1 MPPVPVEPRPLNGSE
16 RAVLEWILSAD
27 FTDAAALRS
36 QLERTEVV
44 AVWGAGSVSVDLR
57 VREPVRHAA
66 MASDLVP
73 VGAHVHDPSGEYV
86 GELLVWTDEGAT
98 LAALEYAWVT
108 DEMPT
113 ALPATG
119 AVRLSAR

>member
-1 MPPVPVEPRPLNGSE
+1 MPTVPVESRPLNGSE

-27 FTDAAALRS
+27 FAGAAALRG

-44 AVWGAGSVSVDLR
+44 AVWGSGSVSVDLR

-73 VGAHVHDPSGEYV
+73 VDAHVHGPSGEYV
-86 GELLVWTDEGAT
+86 GELLVWTDDGAT

-113 ALPATG
+113 ALPAAD